1 MTRARDVANLIG
13 SGNYSSTTFTA
24 TAGQTAFTISHT
36 QGFVQVFMNGLLL
49 DETVDYT
56 SNGSAVTLTSGAAAG
71 DEIEV
76 VKYNTF
82 SVGDALPKSGG
93 AMTGALDMNGTELVL
108 DADGDTSI
116 TADTDDRIDIKV
128 AGTDAVHIKPTAAHG
143 TGIGIGTNAP
153 LRQLH
158 ISNTSA
164 NSEIAF
170 TAGTSGVSS
179 ILFGD
184 GLTGTAIYKGYLQ
197 YNHAQDKML
206 IATAAGSSINID
218 SSGRVTKPYQP
229 CFLVN
234 GNQGGWQTVT
244 QGNTST
250 VAFHQEQFDQGNCF
264 NNSTMRFVAPVAGKY
279 LLHFSAYARLESND
293 DDTNH
298 AYTRIQ
304 KNGSNYAE
312 TFHIYG
318 YVNNGDADQQTTI
331 TVIMDMAANDY
342 AMCALSSA
350 SGSAS
355 FYQPGCQFMGYLLC

>member
-76 VKYNTF
+76 VAYNTF

-93 AMTGALDMNGTELVL
+93 NITGDLTV
-108 DADGDTSI
+108 
-116 TADTDDRIDIKV
+116 DTDTLKVDSTNDRVLINTTTEGRHSEGADILTIAAPDDGHSGITVRSGTSSYGSLYFSDATSGAGEYAGSVQFSHSNNQLALGV
-128 AGTDAVHIKPTAAHG
+128 AGSDFLK
-143 TGIGIGTNAP
+143 
-153 LRQLH
+153 
-158 ISNTSA
+158 
-164 NSEIAF
+164 
-170 TAGTSGVSS
+170 
-179 ILFGD
+179 
-184 GLTGTAIYKGYLQ
+184 
-197 YNHAQDKML
+197 
-206 IATAAGSSINID
+206 ID
-218 SSGRVTKPYQP
+218 SSGRVTKPSQP

-234 GNQGGWQTVT
+234 GNQGGWQTVSASA
-244 QGNTST
+244 TST

-264 NNSTMRFVAPVAGKY
+264 NNSTMKFVAPVAGKY
-279 LLHFSAYARLESND
+279 LLHFSAYVRLETQD

-312 TFHIYG
+312 TFHVYG
-318 YVNNGDADQQTTI
+318 YQNNGDADQQTTI
-331 TVIMDMAANDY
+331 TVIVDMAANDY
-342 AMCALSSA
+342 AMCALSAA

-355 FYQPGCQFMGYLLC
+355 FYQPGCQFMGYLIG